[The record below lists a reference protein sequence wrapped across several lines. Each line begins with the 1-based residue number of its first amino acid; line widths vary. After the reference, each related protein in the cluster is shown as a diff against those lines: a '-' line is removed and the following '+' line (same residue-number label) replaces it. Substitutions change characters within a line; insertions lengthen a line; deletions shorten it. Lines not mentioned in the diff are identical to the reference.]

1 MNKTIMSKPLMR
13 AKRIIKLD
21 TLVLFIL
28 FFLSGLSGLIYES
41 AWSQQL
47 ALIFGS
53 TELAIAAVLASY
65 MGGLAMG
72 ASVISLFIN
81 RIKNPIIVYAII
93 EALIALSALS
103 VPYLLSMVSQLYS
116 DTYTTAEL
124 SSISPSN
131 ALTYIVGSFTVLLI
145 PTTLMGATLPLL
157 AKYSVRD
164 GDNLGNKIGLLY
176 SINTLGACGGAL
188 IAAFVLLPLFGL
200 GMTIY
205 IAVLINLIIFMIGLF
220 YFRNKA
226 LDKDQTNSVLL
237 NNKIFKNKW
246 IFPVMFISGA
256 VSLAYE
262 ILWTRLLSHVL
273 GGSIYSFGVMLFVF
287 LLAIAIGAYFGSLI
301 CKKYN
306 PLKSF
311 TWVQFGIAIS
321 FISSFYFAN
330 LLPDIA
336 IDRNYG
342 SFSFVYESLAIGLVT
357 LFPGALF
364 IGATFPLAINISAIN
379 NQHSGTVAARVYTWN
394 TVGAIFGSIL
404 MGFYLLSS
412 FGFAR
417 SSQLLS
423 SISLLLAILVI
434 VLSNKSLKTLV
445 LMISCLILI
454 WLVPFE
460 NPYRLL
466 KFSVLGERSQSGHI
480 NYLGIGESATVI
492 LVDQGGEMRLLTN
505 GLPESS
511 IQVKGSRTGKFHLAS
526 WLSMLP
532 VLVNPDAQDM
542 LIVGLGAGLTLK
554 AVPASI
560 KNIDVVEL
568 EQEVINANKS
578 ASKWRGVDPLL
589 DGRLKLHN
597 NDARNALRNS
607 TQMFDIIVS
616 QPSHPWTAGASSLY
630 TQEFFSLVKKRL
642 RNKGVFIQWIGMRFI
657 DVELLKSLLATL
669 NKEFSN
675 VELYQPLSKGGLMFV
690 SSNQAIN
697 LSAEKFESPKNKE
710 KWQLLGINNIN
721 QIMIS
726 KRLDANDTK
735 KMTVHSTLSTDYFNI
750 LKLRSP
756 KVIKTSMNKHQLNVL
771 LAEVDPLIEKINKQ
785 PFVIIRRLLREKD
798 YHRIKLLIKHINDG
812 LSKRVALALLADSQ
826 NQNRNR
832 QANIVLIDLLKEIQS
847 NHLPGHQR
855 EMDEILF
862 YLVSR
867 DIIVLINRNG
877 SPQLQAVVETV
888 PLAQRLVNAWRLSK
902 LNKWQKLAQLEPLLA
917 SLKSSHPAYAI
928 AIKLRI
934 LWRVHSNDTQQHII
948 ALKLIDNHLAINKD
962 FNLLIQRTEIGIK
975 LNNYDIAIASLY
987 ELLSLVP
994 QTKINNGKPFI
1005 LILLNKIITKAQS
1018 HNDYSVELKHH
1029 VANLQKRLQ

>member
-1 MNKTIMSKPLMR
+1 MSESIVIKALVQPKQMM
-13 AKRIIKLD
+13 KLD
-21 TLVLFIL
+21 ALVLFIL

-72 ASVISLFIN
+72 ASLISLFIK
-81 RIKNPIIVYAII
+81 RIKKPIIVYAII
-93 EALIALSALS
+93 EALIAISALS
-103 VPYLLSMVSQLYS
+103 VPYLLTMVSQFYS
-116 DTYTTAEL
+116 DAYTTTEL

-131 ALTYIVGSFTVLLI
+131 AFTYIVGSFTVLLI
-145 PTTLMGATLPLL
+145 PTSLMGATLPLL
-157 AKYSVRD
+157 SKYSVRD

-176 SINTLGACGGAL
+176 SINTLGACIGAL
-188 IAAFVLLPLFGL
+188 VGAFVLLPLFGL

-205 IAVLINLIIFMIGLF
+205 VAVLINLIIFIIGLF

-226 LDKDQTNSVLL
+226 LAIDQADSAHLT
-237 NNKIFKNKW
+237 NKIFKNKW

-287 LLAIAIGAYFGSLI
+287 LLAIAMGAYFGSLI

-321 FISSFYFAN
+321 FIISFYFAN

-336 IDRNYG
+336 IERNYG
-342 SFSFVYESLAIGLVT
+342 SFSFVYESLAIGLIT

-364 IGATFPLAINISAIN
+364 IGATFPLAINITAIN
-379 NQHSGTVAARVYTWN
+379 NRHSGTVAARVYTWN

-423 SISLLLAILVI
+423 SMSLLLAIIVI
-434 VLSNKSLKTLV
+434 VFSTKNLKILV
-445 LMISCLILI
+445 LMMISLTLI
-454 WLVPFE
+454 WLIPQD

-466 KFSVLGERSQSGHI
+466 KFSVLGERAQSGQI
-480 NYLGIGESATVI
+480 SYLGIGESATVI
-492 LVDQGGEMRLLTN
+492 LLDQGGEMRLLTN

-511 IQVKGSRTGKFHLAS
+511 IQIKGSRVGKFHLAS

-532 VLVNPDAQDM
+532 VLVNPEAQDM

-568 EQEVINANKS
+568 EQEVINANIS
-578 ASKWRGVDPLL
+578 ASHWRGVDPLL
-589 DGRLKLHN
+589 DSRLKLHN

-630 TQEFFSLVKKRL
+630 TQEFFSLVKQRL
-642 RNKGVFIQWIGMRFI
+642 RDKGVFIQWIGMRFVDI
-657 DVELLKSLLATL
+657 ELLKSLLATL
-669 NKEFSN
+669 NKEF
-675 VELYQPLSKGGLMFV
+675 
-690 SSNQAIN
+690 
-697 LSAEKFESPKNKE
+697 
-710 KWQLLGINNIN
+710 
-721 QIMIS
+721 
-726 KRLDANDTK
+726 
-735 KMTVHSTLSTDYFNI
+735 
-750 LKLRSP
+750 
-756 KVIKTSMNKHQLNVL
+756 
-771 LAEVDPLIEKINKQ
+771 
-785 PFVIIRRLLREKD
+785 
-798 YHRIKLLIKHINDG
+798 
-812 LSKRVALALLADSQ
+812 
-826 NQNRNR
+826 
-832 QANIVLIDLLKEIQS
+832 
-847 NHLPGHQR
+847 
-855 EMDEILF
+855 
-862 YLVSR
+862 
-867 DIIVLINRNG
+867 
-877 SPQLQAVVETV
+877 
-888 PLAQRLVNAWRLSK
+888 
-902 LNKWQKLAQLEPLLA
+902 
-917 SLKSSHPAYAI
+917 
-928 AIKLRI
+928 
-934 LWRVHSNDTQQHII
+934 
-948 ALKLIDNHLAINKD
+948 
-962 FNLLIQRTEIGIK
+962 
-975 LNNYDIAIASLY
+975 
-987 ELLSLVP
+987 
-994 QTKINNGKPFI
+994 
-1005 LILLNKIITKAQS
+1005 
-1018 HNDYSVELKHH
+1018 
-1029 VANLQKRLQ
+1029 